1 MKNIVDY
8 FISLVQINSES
19 KEEKDVALKLA
30 EDLKNLGGQVKFD
43 DANKQTGGNI
53 GNLYAY
59 FKGDINKPPILF
71 CAHMDTVK
79 PGKNIKPI
87 IKNNIIFSDGTTV
100 LGSDDKSGIA
110 EIVWAIKTLKESN
123 ATLPPIEVLFTISEE
138 IGLLGAKYLDYSMIK
153 SKFGYAFDSHRIG
166 EIVLGAP
173 YQNSMTYTVYG
184 KESHAGAAPELGIN
198 AIKLAAEAITK
209 MPLGRIDEETT
220 SNVGIIEG
228 GKATNIVPAK
238 VIMKAEARSR
248 NLDKLNAVTQK
259 MSDALL
265 ETAKNYTLGEHKA
278 KVDIE
283 VRREYDAFLIDE
295 NDKAVLLAKKAA
307 EKLAIEFTSA
317 VGGGG
322 SDANIFNS
330 KGIKMLIAGS
340 GMNKVHT
347 KEEYIPIED
356 LENGANWI
364 MEIIKL
370 YAEEKND

>member
-1 MKNIVDY
+1 MNNIVDY
-8 FISLVQINSES
+8 FLSLVKIDSES
-19 KEEKDVALKLA
+19 KEEKNVALKLA
-30 EDLKNLGGQVKFD
+30 DDLKKMGAEVKFD
-43 DANKQTGGNI
+43 NANEKTGGNI

-59 FKGDINKPPILF
+59 FKGNLEKEPILF
-71 CAHMDTVK
+71 CAHMDTVT
-79 PGKNIKPI
+79 PGKNIKPV
-87 IKNNIIFSDGTTV
+87 IKDGIIFSDGTTI

-110 EIVWAIKTLKESN
+110 EIVWAIKTLQEEN
-123 ATLPPIEVLFTISEE
+123 ADLPPIEVLFTISEE

-173 YQNSMTYTVYG
+173 YQNSMEYIVYG

-198 AIKLAAEAITK
+198 AVKISAEAITK

-220 SNVGIIEG
+220 SNIGIIEG
-228 GKATNIVPAK
+228 GRATNIVPAK

-248 NLDKLNAVTQK
+248 NLDKLNDVTQK

-265 ETAKNYTLGEHKA
+265 ETAKKYVLGEYKA
-278 KVDIE
+278 KVDIKVE
-283 VRREYDAFLIDE
+283 REYDAFLIPEDD
-295 NDKAVLLAKKAA
+295 NTVILAKEAA
-307 EKLAIEFTSA
+307 EKIGIEFTSA

-322 SDANIFNS
+322 SDANIFS
-330 KGIKMLIAGS
+330 AKGIKMLIAGS

-347 KEEYIPIED
+347 KEEYIPIKD
-356 LENGANWI
+356 LEDGAKWI

-370 YAEEKND
+370 YAEK

>member
-8 FISLVQINSES
+8 FISLVTIDSES
-19 KEEKDVALKLA
+19 KQEKDVALKIA
-30 EDLKNLGGQVKFD
+30 KDLKELGAEEVKFD
-43 DANKQTGGNI
+43 NANEKTGGNI

-59 FKGDINKPPILF
+59 FKGDVKKDPILF
-71 CAHMDTVK
+71 CAHMDTVI
-79 PGKNIKPI
+79 PGKNIKPQ
-87 IKNNIIFSDGTTV
+87 IKDGIIFSDGTTV

-110 EIVWAIKTLKESN
+110 EIFWAIKTLKEN
-123 ATLPPIEVLFTISEE
+123 NEKLPPIEVLFTISEE

-173 YQNSMTYTVYG
+173 YQNSMEYIVYG

-198 AIKLAAEAITK
+198 AIKLSAEAITK

-228 GKATNIVPAK
+228 GRATNIVPPK
-238 VIMKAEARSR
+238 VVMKAEARSR
-248 NLDKLNAVTQK
+248 NLDKLNDVTEK
-259 MSDALL
+259 MSKALL
-265 ETAKNYTLGEHKA
+265 ETAEKYVLGEHKA
-278 KVDIE
+278 RVEIKVE
-283 VRREYDAFLIDE
+283 REYDAFLISED
-295 NDKAVLLAKKAA
+295 DPAVVLAKKAA
-307 EKLAIEFTSA
+307 EKLNIEFTSA

-330 KGIKMLIAGS
+330 KGVKMLIAGS

-356 LENGANWI
+356 LENGAKWI

-370 YAEEKND
+370 YAES

>member
-8 FISLVQINSES
+8 FISLVTIDSES
-19 KEEKDVALKLA
+19 KQEKDVALKIA
-30 EDLKNLGGQVKFD
+30 KDLKELGAEEVKFD
-43 DANKQTGGNI
+43 NANEKTGGNI

-59 FKGDINKPPILF
+59 FKGDVKKDPILF
-71 CAHMDTVK
+71 CAHMDTVI
-79 PGKNIKPI
+79 PGKNIKPQ
-87 IKNNIIFSDGTTV
+87 IKDGIIFSDGTTV

-110 EIVWAIKTLKESN
+110 EIFWAIKTLKEN
-123 ATLPPIEVLFTISEE
+123 NEKLPPIEVLFTISEE

-173 YQNSMTYTVYG
+173 YQNSMEYIVYG

-198 AIKLAAEAITK
+198 AIKLSAEAITK

-228 GKATNIVPAK
+228 GRATNIVPPK
-238 VIMKAEARSR
+238 VVMKAEARSR
-248 NLDKLNAVTQK
+248 NLDKLNDVTEK
-259 MSDALL
+259 MSKALL
-265 ETAKNYTLGEHKA
+265 ETAEKYVLGEHKA
-278 KVDIE
+278 RVEIKVE
-283 VRREYDAFLIDE
+283 REYDAFIISED
-295 NDKAVLLAKKAA
+295 DPAVVLAKKAA
-307 EKLAIEFTSA
+307 EKLNIEFTSA

-330 KGIKMLIAGS
+330 KGVKMLIAGS

-356 LENGANWI
+356 LENGAKWI

-370 YAEEKND
+370 YAES